1 MQLILFVALLAL
13 IASGNGF
20 TGLGRRPTS
29 GLIRHAN
36 SFHLMS
42 DASEGDVVPMAGAE
56 GTMGEEMEEEESEE
70 EKYKREK
77 LAEIKDLQAKEVF
90 VKVDT
95 GNWECQACGFV
106 YSEKDG
112 YEKRGVPKGTAF
124 AAVENFRCPQCG
136 AGKKYF
142 VQETETLSGFK
153 ENLKYGLGA
162 NSLTAGQKSNLIYG
176 GLALAVA
183 LFLSGYLLE

>member
-1 MQLILFVALLAL
+1 
-13 IASGNGF
+13 
-20 TGLGRRPTS
+20 
-29 GLIRHAN
+29 
-36 SFHLMS
+36 MS
-42 DASEGDVVPMAGAE
+42 DAETGGAGEVVPVASSDS
-56 GTMGEEMEEEESEE
+56 TMGEEGMEEESDE

-124 AAVENFRCPQCG
+124 STTQIWSTGSTTNGACRFTQSVSTTSLSNCG
-136 AGKKYF
+136 AHGSSHADS
-142 VQETETLSGFK
+142 TDW
-153 ENLKYGLGA
+153 GL
-162 NSLTAGQKSNLIYG
+162 
-176 GLALAVA
+176 
-183 LFLSGYLLE
+183 